1 MNINNCLSDVADS
14 MMMKQKKHLDDIDVV
29 EQAMSFLDLLQTS
42 SVVDLIQYDPLLTDE
57 ELEGFQK
64 HKNAKP
70 NPRPYVSVNDLNN
83 TKEEPYLN
91 KPKAAVEIGVK
102 FEF

>member
-1 MNINNCLSDVADS
+1 MSIDSCLSDVADS
-14 MMMKQKKHLDDIDVV
+14 MMMKQKTQLNDIDAVG
-29 EQAMSFLDLLQTS
+29 ETLSFLDLLQTS
-42 SVVDLIQYDPLLTDE
+42 SVIDLIESDPLLTDE

-64 HKNAKP
+64 KKPTKP
-70 NPRPYVSVNDLNN
+70 NPRPYISVNDLNN
-83 TKEEPYLN
+83 TEEEPYLN